1 MEHDTGGAEPRVA
14 LSIAEGVA
22 HLRLSRPDARNAIDP
37 RWVREFDAA
46 IDAAGRAPG
55 VRAVLISAA
64 GAAFSVG
71 GDLRHFAGR
80 LDRLPDE
87 LGTMIGG
94 YHAALTRLATL
105 PVPVVCAVQ
114 GAAAGGGLGLL
125 WCADTVLAADDARLA
140 AGFAALGLSGDGGSS
155 WFLPRLVGM
164 PRAREMIL
172 ENRVLSAAE
181 ALEWGLVSR
190 VVPLDR
196 LEGEA
201 LGTAA
206 RIAAGPT
213 VAYGEMRRL
222 LLRSFAVDLP
232 DQLDAERQAIMR
244 CGATADA
251 REGIAAFLERRPPSF
266 EGR

>member
-1 MEHDTGGAEPRVA
+1 MQDETSRAEPRVE
-14 LSIAEGVA
+14 LTVAEGVA
-22 HLRLSRPDARNAIDP
+22 HLRLTRPGARNAIDP
-37 RWVREFDAA
+37 RWVRDFDAA
-46 IDAAGRAPG
+46 VDAAGRAAG

-71 GDLRHFAGR
+71 GDLRHFATHP
-80 LDRLPDE
+80 DRLPDE
-87 LGTMIGG
+87 LGAMIGG
-94 YHAALTRLATL
+94 YHATLTRLAGL

-125 WCADTVLAADDARLA
+125 WCADTVLAADNTRLA
-140 AGFAALGLSGDGGSS
+140 AGFAELGLSGDGGSS

-164 PRAREMIL
+164 RRAREMIL

-181 ALEWGLVSR
+181 AHEWGLVNR

-196 LEGEA
+196 LETEA
-201 LGTAA
+201 LETAA
-206 RIAAGPT
+206 RLAAGPT

-222 LLRSFAVDLP
+222 LLRSLHVDLP
-232 DQLDAERQAIMR
+232 DQLDAERQSIMR

-251 REGIAAFLERRPPSF
+251 REGITAFVERRPASF